1 MDVTSIID
9 PLNDAQ
15 RQAVTAPS
23 QAMLVLAGAGS
34 GKTRVLVHRIAWQ
47 IQVLGVSAHSIL
59 AVTFTN
65 KAAKEMRGRVEDLL
79 KMSAQSMWIGTFHG
93 IAHRLLRRHAK
104 QAKLPETFQVM
115 DSADQLRLI
124 KRLLATLNLDA
135 DKWPPRQAQWY
146 INAQK
151 DEGIRARH
159 MIETGDLYQRQM
171 LIIYKA
177 YEELCDRSGLVDFA
191 ELLLRAHELLRDNPD
206 VLDFYQQ
213 RFKQVHVD
221 EFQDTNTIQYAWL
234 RLLTDGRDNIFVVGD
249 DDQSIYGWRGA
260 KIENIYSFQK
270 HYPNHQ
276 VIKLEQ
282 NYRSTGNILK
292 AANKVISV
300 NDGRMG
306 KELWTDAGDG
316 DLISLYAAFNE
327 QDEAHFVVE
336 RIRAWVNEGG
346 LRKDV
351 AILYR
356 SNAQSR
362 QFEERLMTTGTPY
375 RVYGGLRFFERAE
388 IKNALAYLRLMSN
401 RDDDASFERV
411 INTPTRGIG
420 AKTIDDIRAIARD
433 QSLSLWAAAIKLIN
447 QRTLSA
453 RATNALIGFLEL
465 IKQFA
470 GQAEDLEL
478 FEKVKLVVEKSGLI
492 ELYQKDKADK
502 GEEKVENLEELVNA
516 ARLFD
521 ASTIGDIAMDGVY
534 AAGQPGADA
543 ALEDEESL
551 GELDMFLAH
560 ATLES
565 GELQG
570 DDFDDC
576 VQLMTLHSAK
586 GLEFKLVFLVGMEE
600 GLFPSQQSVD
610 DVGRLEE
617 ERRLCYVGITRAM
630 QQLYLTYAESRRL
643 YGRETYP
650 RPSRFLREIPPEH
663 LQEVRMRATV
673 TRPVTSVKPKA
684 QSLQTEGK
692 YKLGQRVS
700 HAKFGEGVVLQM
712 EGDGAQERV
721 QINFKQVGLKWLLL
735 AYAQLDVL

>member
-9 PLNDAQ
+9 SLNDAQ
-15 RQAVTAPS
+15 RAAVTAPS
-23 QAMLVLAGAGS
+23 QPMLVLAGAGS

-47 IQVLGVSAHSIL
+47 IQVLGVPAHSIL

-65 KAAKEMRGRVEDLL
+65 KAAKEMRGRIEELL
-79 KMSAQSMWIGTFHG
+79 NISAQPLWIGTFHG

-115 DSADQLRLI
+115 DSSDQLRVI
-124 KRLLATLNLDA
+124 KRLLASLNLDEA
-135 DKWPPRQAQWY
+135 QWPAKQMQWY

-159 MIETGDLYQRQM
+159 MADSGDMLQRQM
-171 LIIYKA
+171 VTIYRA

-191 ELLLRAHELLRDNPD
+191 ELLLRAHELLRDNED
-206 VLDFYQQ
+206 VLAFYQQ
-213 RFKQVHVD
+213 RFRQVHVD

-234 RLLTDGRDNIFVVGD
+234 RLLTQGKDNIFVVGD

-292 AANKVISV
+292 AANKVIAN

-306 KELWTDAGDG
+306 KELWTESGDG
-316 DLISLYAAFNE
+316 EPIALYAAFNE

-336 RIRAWVNEGG
+336 RIRSWVNDGG
-346 LRKDV
+346 LRSDV

-362 QFEERLMTTGTPY
+362 QFEEKLMTTGTPY

-388 IKNALAYLRLMSN
+388 IKNALAYLRLTSN
-401 RDDDASFERV
+401 RHDDASFERV

-420 AKTIDDIRAIARD
+420 AKTLDEIRNIARD
-433 QSLSLWAAAIKLIN
+433 RAVSLWTAAIALLT
-447 QRTLSA
+447 QGGMSA
-453 RATNALIGFLEL
+453 RAGNALDAFLIL
-465 IKQFA
+465 IKQLDTETV
-470 GQAEDLEL
+470 GLEL
-478 FEKVKLVVEKSGLI
+478 FEKVQLVVEKSQLI
-492 ELYQKDKADK
+492 ELYKKDKADK

-521 ASTIGDIAMDGVY
+521 KTSVQMVDDNDVN
-534 AAGQPGADA
+534 
-543 ALEDEESL
+543 LS
-551 GELDMFLAH
+551 ELDMFLAN
-560 ATLES
+560 AALEA
-565 GELQG
+565 GDMQG

-586 GLEFKLVFLVGMEE
+586 GLEFKLVFLVGVEE

-617 ERRLCYVGITRAM
+617 ERRLCYVGMTRAM
-630 QQLYLTYAESRRL
+630 QHLYITYAESRRL
-643 YGRETYP
+643 YGRESYP
-650 RPSRFLREIPPEH
+650 RPSRFLREIPAEH
-663 LQEVRMRATV
+663 MQEVRLRASVSRPATV
-673 TRPVTSVKPKA
+673 VKPRSGA
-684 QSLQTEGK
+684 IQMPSR

-700 HAKFGEGVVLQM
+700 HVKFGEGVVLQL
-712 EGDGAQERV
+712 EGEGAQERV
-721 QINFKQVGLKWLLL
+721 QINFKQVGIKWLIVSM
-735 AYAQLDVL
+735 AQLEVL

>member
-65 KAAKEMRGRVEDLL
+65 KAAREMRGRIEDLL
-79 KMSAQSMWIGTFHG
+79 NMSAQSMWIGTFHG

-115 DSADQLRLI
+115 DSADQLRVI

-135 DKWPPRQAQWY
+135 DKWPPRQVQWY

-159 MIETGDLYQRQM
+159 MRETGDPFQRQM
-171 LIIYKA
+171 LAIYKA

-206 VLDFYQQ
+206 VLEFYQQ
-213 RFKQVHVD
+213 RFRQVHVD

-234 RLLTDGRDNIFVVGD
+234 RLLTEGKDNIFVVGD

-306 KELWTDAGDG
+306 KELWTDAGEG
-316 DLISLYAAFNE
+316 ELISLYAAFNE

-401 RDDDASFERV
+401 RNDDASFERV

-420 AKTIDDIRAIARD
+420 TKTIDDIRNIARD
-433 QSLSLWAAAIKLIN
+433 QNLSLWGAAIVLIN

-465 IKQFA
+465 IKQFEA
-470 GQAEDLEL
+470 QAENLEL
-478 FEKVKLVVEKSGLI
+478 YEKVKLVVERSGLL
-492 ELYQKDKADK
+492 ELYKKDKSDK
-502 GEEKVENLEELVNA
+502 DEEKVENLEELVNA

-521 ASTIGDIAMDGVY
+521 ATAIGDI
-534 AAGQPGADA
+534 
-543 ALEDEESL
+543 EDEEGLS
-551 GELDMFLAH
+551 ELDMFLAH

-570 DDFDDC
+570 DDYDDC

-586 GLEFKLVFLVGMEE
+586 GLEFKQVFLVGMEE
-600 GLFPSQQSVD
+600 GLFPSQQSVE

-630 QQLYLTYAESRRL
+630 QRLYLTYAESRRL
-643 YGRETYP
+643 YGRESYP

-663 LQEVRMRATV
+663 IQEVRMRATV
-673 TRPVTSVKPKA
+673 THPATSVKPKA

-692 YKLGQRVS
+692 FKLGQRVS

-712 EGDGAQERV
+712 EGEGVQERV
-721 QINFKQVGLKWLLL
+721 QINFKQVGIKWLML
-735 AYAQLDVL
+735 AYAQLDAL

>member
-1 MDVTSIID
+1 VIKSGFSQDTEKSGDVTDIID

-15 RQAVTAPS
+15 RAAVTAPS

-47 IQVLGVSAHSIL
+47 IRAFGVPTHSIL

-65 KAAKEMRGRVEDLL
+65 KAAKEMRGRIEDLL
-79 KMSAQSMWIGTFHG
+79 NISAQNLWIGTFHG
-93 IAHRLLRRHAK
+93 LAHRLLRRHAK

-115 DSADQLRLI
+115 DSSDQLRVV
-124 KRLLATLNLDA
+124 KRLLQTLNLD
-135 DKWPPRQAQWY
+135 DSKWPPKQVQWY

-159 MIETGDLYQRQM
+159 LPESGDLYQRQM
-171 LIIYKA
+171 LAVYKA

-206 VLDFYQQ
+206 VLEFYQQ
-213 RFKQVHVD
+213 RFQQVHVD

-234 RLLTDGRDNIFVVGD
+234 RLLTQGKDNIFVVGD

-292 AANKVISV
+292 AANNVIA
-300 NDGRMG
+300 NNAGRMG

-316 DLISLYAAFNE
+316 DLISLYTAFNE
-327 QDEAHFVVE
+327 QDEAYFVVE
-336 RIRAWVNEGG
+336 RIRTWVKEGG
-346 LRKDV
+346 LRNDV

-362 QFEERLMTTGTPY
+362 QFEEKLMATGTPY
-375 RVYGGLRFFERAE
+375 RVYGGLRFFDRAE
-388 IKNALAYLRLMSN
+388 IKNALAYLRLLAN
-401 RDDDASFERV
+401 RHDDASFERV

-420 AKTIDDIRAIARD
+420 NKTLEDIRTIARD
-433 QSLSLWAAAIKLIN
+433 QNIALWPAAVNLLNQGKMTPRAGVALSGFLHLIPTLDEQAAAKE
-447 QRTLSA
+447 
-453 RATNALIGFLEL
+453 EL
-465 IKQFA
+465 Y
-470 GQAEDLEL
+470 
-478 FEKVKLVVEKSGLI
+478 EKVKLVVEKSGLL
-492 ELYQKDKADK
+492 ESYQKDKADK

-516 ARLFD
+516 AKLFD
-521 ASTIGDIAMDGVY
+521 FEQSN
-534 AAGQPGADA
+534 
-543 ALEDEESL
+543 EDNLSD
-551 GELDMFLAH
+551 LDMFLTH
-560 ATLES
+560 AALES
-565 GELQG
+565 GDGQAEE
-570 DDFDDC
+570 FEDC

-610 DVGRLEE
+610 DAGRLEE
-617 ERRLCYVGITRAM
+617 ERRLCYVGMTRAR
-630 QQLYLTYAESRRL
+630 QLLYISYSESRRL
-643 YGRETYP
+643 YGRESYP

-663 LQEVRMRATV
+663 LQEIRVRAAV
-673 TRPVTSVKPKA
+673 TRPVSMPAKQ
-684 QSLQTEGK
+684 QSIASAMPSK
-692 YKLGQRVS
+692 YKLGQRVN

-721 QINFKQVGLKWLLL
+721 QINFKQVGVKWLMLSFV
-735 AYAQLDVL
+735 QLEVL

>member
-47 IQVLGVSAHSIL
+47 IQVEGVSAHSIL

-65 KAAKEMRGRVEDLL
+65 KAAKEMRSRIEDLL
-79 KMSAQSMWIGTFHG
+79 NMSAQSMWIGTFHG

-115 DSADQLRLI
+115 DSADQLRVI
-124 KRLLATLNLDA
+124 KRLLTTLNLDA
-135 DKWPPRQAQWY
+135 DKWPPRQVQWY

-151 DEGIRARH
+151 DEGVRARH
-159 MIETGDLYQRQM
+159 MMETGDLYQRQM
-171 LIIYKA
+171 LSIYKA

-206 VLDFYQQ
+206 VLEFYQQ
-213 RFKQVHVD
+213 RFRQVHVD

-234 RLLTDGRDNIFVVGD
+234 RLLTQDRDNIFVVGD

-306 KELWTDAGDG
+306 KELWTDSGDG
-316 DLISLYAAFNE
+316 ELISLYAAFNE

-401 RDDDASFERV
+401 RNDDASFERV

-420 AKTIDDIRAIARD
+420 AKTIDDIRNIARD
-433 QSLSLWAAAIKLIN
+433 QNLSLWGAAIVLIN

-465 IKQFA
+465 IKQFEA
-470 GQAEDLEL
+470 QAEGLEL
-478 FEKVKLVVEKSGLI
+478 YEKVKLVVEKSGLL
-492 ELYQKDKADK
+492 ELYKKDKTDK
-502 GEEKVENLEELVNA
+502 DEEKVENLEELVNA

-521 ASTIGDIAMDGVY
+521 ATAIGDI
-534 AAGQPGADA
+534 
-543 ALEDEESL
+543 EDEEGLS
-551 GELDMFLAH
+551 ELDMFLAH

-570 DDFDDC
+570 DDYDDC

-586 GLEFKLVFLVGMEE
+586 GLEFKQVFLVGMEE
-600 GLFPSQQSVD
+600 GLFPSQQSVE

-630 QQLYLTYAESRRL
+630 QRLYLTYAESRRL
-643 YGRETYP
+643 YGRESYP
-650 RPSRFLREIPPEH
+650 RPSRFLREIPQEH
-663 LQEVRMRATV
+663 IQEVRMRATV
-673 TRPVTSVKPKA
+673 TRPVTSVQPKA
-684 QSLQTEGK
+684 QSLQIEGK

-712 EGDGAQERV
+712 EGEGAQERV
-721 QINFKQVGLKWLLL
+721 QINFKQVGLKWLIL
-735 AYAQLDVL
+735 AYAQLDAL

>member
-9 PLNDAQ
+9 SLNDAQ

-47 IQVLGVSAHSIL
+47 IQVEGLSPHSIL

-65 KAAKEMRGRVEDLL
+65 KAAKEMRGRIENLL
-79 KMSAQSMWIGTFHG
+79 KMPAHTLWIGTFHG

-115 DSADQLRLI
+115 DSGDQLRVI
-124 KRLLATLNLDA
+124 KRLLSTLNFD
-135 DKWPPRQAQWY
+135 DKQWPPKEMQWY

-159 MIETGDLYQRQM
+159 CVETGDVYERQR
-171 LIIYKA
+171 LRVYRA

-191 ELLLRAHELLRDNPD
+191 ELLLRAHELLRDNAD
-206 VLDFYQQ
+206 VLAFYQQ

-234 RLLTDGRDNIFVVGD
+234 RLLTDGKDNLFVVGD

-282 NYRSTGNILK
+282 NYRSTGTILK
-292 AANKVISV
+292 AANKIIA
-300 NDGRMG
+300 NNAGRMG

-327 QDEAHFVVE
+327 QDEAYFVVE
-336 RIRAWVNEGG
+336 RIKAWVNEGG
-346 LRKDV
+346 PAVSGAERLRSDA

-362 QFEERLMTTGTPY
+362 QFEEKLMATGTPY
-375 RVYGGLRFFERAE
+375 RVYGGLRFFDRAE
-388 IKNALAYLRLMSN
+388 IKNALAYLRLMAN

-420 AKTIDDIRAIARD
+420 AKALDDIRSIARD
-433 QSLSLWAAAIKLIN
+433 QDLSLWASTIVLIN
-447 QRTLSA
+447 QRTMTA

-465 IKQFA
+465 IKHLTKE
-470 GQAEDLEL
+470 AEEL
-478 FEKVKLVVEKSGLI
+478 TLDEKVKLVVEKSGLMA
-492 ELYQKDKADK
+492 LYQKEKMEK

-521 ASTIGDIAMDGVY
+521 FDKDN
-534 AAGQPGADA
+534 
-543 ALEDEESL
+543 EDNL

-560 ATLES
+560 AALES
-565 GELQG
+565 GDSQADE
-570 DDFDDC
+570 FEDC
-576 VQLMTLHSAK
+576 VQLMTLHTAK
-586 GLEFKLVFLVGMEE
+586 GLEFKLVFLVGLEE

-610 DVGRLEE
+610 DAGRLEE
-617 ERRLCYVGITRAM
+617 ERRLCYVGMTRAM

-650 RPSRFLREIPPEH
+650 RPSRFLREIPAEF
-663 LQEVRMRATV
+663 LQEVRMRATIS
-673 TRPVTSVKPKA
+673 RPMTAVQAKPA
-684 QSLQTEGK
+684 MLQTQGR
-692 YKLGQRVS
+692 YKPGQRVS
-700 HAKFGEGVVLQM
+700 HAKFGEGVILQI

-721 QINFKQVGLKWLLL
+721 QINFKPVGVKWLML
-735 AYAQLDVL
+735 AYAQLEVL